1 MKPETALRSRSRR
14 CTLVGDGGTQIM
26 DSSTRPAGA
35 QPAVDAFEFTGR
47 WQEFLPI
54 AVTNLLLTIVTL
66 GIYRFWA
73 KARERQYLW
82 SRTRFID
89 DHLEWTGTGK
99 EMFLGFLIVFLAL
112 IPVFCLVW
120 LAMFLFTGNSIAK
133 LLGILLLIAV
143 YGGLFYLTGVAAL
156 RALRY
161 RLSRTYWHGIRGGS
175 DDGGWGYGVEYMWRT
190 LVTMFALFIPLPWS
204 QTRLWNA
211 RFNKMSFGPHRFH
224 ADATSKGLMGRWL
237 LVYAV
242 FLGTFAIL
250 GLWMYSMEGAT
261 QAEIEANAGSAIG
274 IIVLLFVA
282 FYIVLPLV
290 ALAYFAAY
298 YRRVVDATRIA
309 GLEFR
314 FGARTKD
321 WLLLFLG
328 HVGLV
333 IITLGFGALFI
344 GYRNYS
350 FAVRHLDVF
359 GEVDLNEL
367 TQSATRA
374 PGDAE
379 GLADAFDIGAI

>member
-1 MKPETALRSRSRR
+1 MDATTTPIEERR
-14 CTLVGDGGTQIM
+14 DG
-26 DSSTRPAGA
+26 R
-35 QPAVDAFEFTGR
+35 AFEFTGT

-54 AVTNLLLTIVTL
+54 ALTNLLLTIVTL

-73 KARERQYLW
+73 KARERQYFW
-82 SRTRFID
+82 SRTRLWD
-89 DHLEWTGTGK
+89 DQLEWTGTGM

-112 IPVFCLVW
+112 IPVIGLVW
-120 LAMFLFTGNSIAK
+120 LAAFLFTGNDLAK
-133 LLGILLLIAV
+133 LLGSLLLLAV
-143 YGGLFYLTGVAAL
+143 YGGLFYLTGVASL

-190 LVTMFALFIPLPWS
+190 LATVFSLFLAYPWA

-211 RFNKMSFGPHRFH
+211 RFNKMSFGQHRFE
-224 ADATSKGLMGRWL
+224 ADATAGGLFGRWL

-242 FLGTFAIL
+242 LFGTFAVL
-250 GLWMYSMEGAT
+250 FGVAVSVEGANPE
-261 QAEIEANAGSAIG
+261 EIAGSAGVGLIF
-274 IIVLLFVA
+274 ILA
-282 FYIVLPLV
+282 FLALYIVLPLV

-298 YRRVVDATRIA
+298 YRRVAQATSIV
-309 GLEFR
+309 GLRFR
-314 FGARTKD
+314 FRAGTAD

-333 IITLGFGALFI
+333 IATLGVGALFI
-344 GYRNYS
+344 SYRNYS
-350 FAVRHLDVF
+350 FAVRHLDLE
-359 GEVDLNEL
+359 GDVDIAAL

-374 PGDAE
+374 PTDAE